1 MPIIKTT
8 ILGSQFEINYEER
21 EYDKLVNLIDSFKKR
36 LNEFPNDGRTS
47 NNFIFFLAALK
58 IEDELEEL
66 KNLYNKSKDQHNTI
80 SDQKLII
87 EKLKKETI
95 LLKDKI
101 KELESKKRFEE
112 SEFSK
117 TYENISQL
125 EDEIE
130 IIKRKI
136 KEALNE

>member
-1 MPIIKTT
+1 MMAEQVII
-8 ILGSQFEINYEER
+8 LF
-21 EYDKLVNLIDSFKKR
+21 
-36 LNEFPNDGRTS
+36 
-47 NNFIFFLAALK
+47 FFLAALK

-95 LLKDKI
+95 LLNDKI

-125 EDEIE
+125 KNEIE